1 MTYMVVDTD
10 NYDILLGLDFLI
22 KIGAIMDV
30 EQGLIQIRHGLRAN
44 VEVLPL
50 IIVNILQKMNP
61 KTLMKDITTI
71 LENTCISDDS
81 DITNWI
87 LD

>member
-1 MTYMVVDTD
+1 MTYMVVDID
-10 NYDILLGLDFLI
+10 NYDVLFGLDFLI

-30 EQGLIQIRHGLRAN
+30 ERGLIQLRHGPRAN

-50 IIVNILQKMNP
+50 IMVNQLQKMNP
-61 KTLMKDITTI
+61 KTLIKDVSTI

-81 DITNWI
+81 DITN
-87 LD
+87 